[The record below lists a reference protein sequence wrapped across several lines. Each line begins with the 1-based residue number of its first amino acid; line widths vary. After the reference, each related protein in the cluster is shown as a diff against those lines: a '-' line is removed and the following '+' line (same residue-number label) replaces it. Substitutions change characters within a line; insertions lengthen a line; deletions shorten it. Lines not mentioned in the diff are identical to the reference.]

1 MDQATT
7 TPFVHHGRTGPLIRL
22 ALVNGLLNLVTLS
35 LWRFWGNTKV
45 RRQLWS
51 HTTAWGDPLEYTGTG
66 KELFLGF
73 LVVFVLVLLPL
84 LAAGIGVNALLQS
97 GEPRAILGL
106 FVLQAVMMFLA
117 GAGLYRARRYRLSRT
132 LWRGIRGGQ
141 QGSAAVYGAMVLV
154 AAFLGIVTLGWAWP
168 WAEMWLQRY
177 KIAHTTF
184 GDQRFTCAASSRA
197 TYGSFALI
205 WLGGVALLVI
215 SGVLMTGLFAEAKG
229 DFERISSMMQAGSW
243 LLNLLAVP
251 MILLPYARYRATVYR
266 TVANGTAFAGAGFF
280 MDFGLWRFVRLVI
293 GNWLLTVATLGLL
306 APLAAL
312 RTFRF
317 ASTHLAVTGEPDFAA
332 IAQGAAAAGTT
343 GEGLA
348 AVFDGAGAL

>member
-7 TPFVHHGRTGPLIRL
+7 TPFAHHGRTGPVIRL
-22 ALVNGLLNLVTLS
+22 AVVNGLLNLVTLS
-35 LWRFWGNTKV
+35 VWRFWGNTRV

-51 HTTAWGDPLEYTGTG
+51 HTTLWGDPLEYTGTG

-84 LAAGIGVNALLQS
+84 LVAGLGLNALLQS
-97 GEPRAILGL
+97 GEPRAILGV
-106 FVLQAVMMFLA
+106 FALQALVLFLA
-117 GAGLYRARRYRLSRT
+117 AAGLYRARRYRLSRT

-141 QGSAAVYGAMVLV
+141 QGSAAVYGAMVLA
-154 AAFLGIVTLGWAWP
+154 AAFLGVVTLGWAWP

-177 KIAHTTF
+177 KMAHTTF
-184 GDQRFTCAASSRA
+184 GDQRFTCTASSRA

-205 WLGGVALLVI
+205 WLGGLALMALGGLLIYALVTEAQ
-215 SGVLMTGLFAEAKG
+215 GDLEQATPLMQMGPL
-229 DFERISSMMQAGSW
+229 
-243 LLNLLAVP
+243 LLNLLALPLIV
-251 MILLPYARYRATVYR
+251 LPYARYRATVHR
-266 TVANGTAFAGAGFF
+266 TVANGTGFAGARFS
-280 MDFGLWRFVRLVI
+280 MTFGLWRFVRLAI
-293 GNWLLTVATLGLL
+293 GNWLLTVATFGLL

-317 ASTHLAVTGEPDFAA
+317 ATTHLAVAGEPDFTA

-348 AVFDGAGAL
+348 AAFDGAGAL